1 MSILSNRL
9 PTVRQ
14 LQCFIAVAEEL
25 NFRRAAER
33 LHMSQPPL
41 SRQVRSLE
49 TLLGV
54 TLIERDTHRV
64 ALTPTGKHFVDE
76 AHRLLVGL
84 NQAVASLR
92 DSAAQQQKSIRLGL
106 TSVMDFSQLPTLNA
120 LLSNPPFNR
129 GIHQERAYSKRL
141 VERVLALQIDL
152 AIVGVFADASPAL
165 KSRKIGE
172 DTMMVALPASHTAAN
187 KQRIDLKDIA
197 DIPLFWFPRA
207 NNPTFYD
214 RCEALFNQL
223 GFSAPRKPEPQE
235 HVDLLARIAA
245 GEGMGFL
252 PSSMQAA
259 SRTGVVYRA
268 FTDSIEAR
276 LSMDVHL
283 IWRTDERSDA
293 VLDVVNRLLSAIDT
307 QALTPFIPSS
317 P

>member
-9 PTVRQ
+9 PTIRQ
-14 LQCFIAVAEEL
+14 LQCFVAVAEEL

-54 TLIERDTHRV
+54 RLIERDTHRV

-84 NQAVASLR
+84 DNAVASLR
-92 DSAAQQQKSIRLGL
+92 DGAVQQQNIRLGL
-106 TSVMDFSQLPTLNA
+106 TSVMDFSQFTALDA
-120 LLSNPPFNR
+120 LLSEPLFTH
-129 GIHQERAYSKRL
+129 GIHLERAYSKRL
-141 VERVLALQIDL
+141 VERVLASQVDL
-152 AIVGVFADASPAL
+152 AIVGVFTNASPAL
-165 KSRKIGE
+165 KSQKIGE
-172 DTMMVALPASHTAAN
+172 DRMMVALPASHTAAG
-187 KQRIDLKDIA
+187 KERIDLQDIA
-197 DIPLFWFPRA
+197 NTPLFWFPRVD
-207 NNPTFYD
+207 NPTFYD
-214 RCEALFNQL
+214 RCEALFDQV

-252 PSSMQAA
+252 PSSMKAA

-268 FTDSIEAR
+268 FTENIERR
-276 LSMDVHL
+276 LSMDIHL
-283 IWRTDERSDA
+283 IWRANEQNDA
-293 VLDVVNRLLSAIDT
+293 VLDVVNRLLATADA

>member
-9 PTVRQ
+9 PTIRQ
-14 LQCFIAVAEEL
+14 LQCFVAVAEEL

-49 TLLGV
+49 TLLGIA
-54 TLIERDTHRV
+54 LFERDTHRV

-84 NQAVASLR
+84 SEAVASLR
-92 DSAAQQQKSIRLGL
+92 DSAGQRQESIRLGL
-106 TSVMDFSQLPTLNA
+106 TSVMDFSQFTALDA
-120 LLSNPPFNR
+120 LLSDPLFNH
-129 GIHQERAYSKRL
+129 GIHLERAYSRRL
-141 VERVLALQIDL
+141 VERLLTSQIDL

-165 KSRKIGE
+165 KSQKIGE
-172 DTMMVALPASHTAAN
+172 DRMMVALPASHAATD
-187 KQRIDLKDIA
+187 KERIDLEDIA
-197 DIPLFWFPRA
+197 DIPLFWFPRID
-207 NNPTFYD
+207 NPAFYD
-214 RCEALFNQL
+214 RCEVLFDQM

-235 HVDLLARIAA
+235 HIDLLARIAA

-252 PSSMQAA
+252 PSSMRAA

-268 FTDSIEAR
+268 LTDNIETR
-276 LSMDVHL
+276 LSMDIHL
-283 IWRTDERSDA
+283 IWRAGEQNDA
-293 VLDVVNRLLSAIDT
+293 VLDVVNRLLATVDA
-307 QALTPFIPSS
+307 QAFTPFIPSS

>member
-9 PTVRQ
+9 PTIRQ

-54 TLIERDTHRV
+54 RLIERDTHRV
-64 ALTPTGKHFVDE
+64 ALTPTGKHFVDK

-84 NQAVASLR
+84 DNAVASLR
-92 DSAAQQQKSIRLGL
+92 DSAGTPQENIRLGL
-106 TSVMDFSQLPTLNA
+106 TSVMDFSQLTTLNA
-120 LLSNPPFNR
+120 LLANSSFNQ

-141 VERVLALQIDL
+141 VERVLASQIDL
-152 AIVGVFADASPAL
+152 AIVGVFANVSPAL
-165 KSRKIGE
+165 KSQKIGE
-172 DTMMVALPASHTAAN
+172 DRMMVALPAFHAAAG
-187 KQRIDLKDIA
+187 KERIDLKDVA
-197 DIPLFWFPRA
+197 ETPLFWFPRA
-207 NNPTFYD
+207 DNPAFFD
-214 RCEALFNQL
+214 RCETLFDQM

-252 PSSMQAA
+252 PSSMKAA

-276 LSMDVHL
+276 LSMDIHL
-283 IWRTDERSDA
+283 IWRANEQNEA
-293 VLDVVNRLLSAIDT
+293 VLDVVNRLLAT
-307 QALTPFIPSS
+307 AEAQALTPFIPSS